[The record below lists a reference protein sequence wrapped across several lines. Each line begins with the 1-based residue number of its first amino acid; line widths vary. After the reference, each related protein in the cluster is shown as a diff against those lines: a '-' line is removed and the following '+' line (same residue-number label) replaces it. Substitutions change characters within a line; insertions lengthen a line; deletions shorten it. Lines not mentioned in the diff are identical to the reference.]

1 MQPMQPLSQQQDILE
16 DEARQKPGFP
26 PLARLGLGIGILVT
40 GYILLRLGG
49 GFPPQS
55 WKLLYATFAGRGA
68 PAPNPDLVII
78 QSVILLAAWLLLL
91 LVAIQIVRPGR
102 KTPSFSE
109 EEQEALAAQPARV
122 ALTEPP
128 PLTKATPEYSQA
140 EGLHFVQPLFEE
152 AAPSALEQLAG
163 KTALPKLASLISNS
177 SRDPSPPGTLR
188 IALSEHLPQP

>member
-102 KTPSFSE
+102 KSTFVLRGRTGGTRRAGGAPLTVLPATRRSLATPAMERS
-109 EEQEALAAQPARV
+109 LAGRPPARARAPADANASV
-122 ALTEPP
+122 SLRSRHRRESSGRPFTWFFFVSARTGTGLVVWLY
-128 PLTKATPEYSQA
+128 PL
-140 EGLHFVQPLFEE
+140 
-152 AAPSALEQLAG
+152 
-163 KTALPKLASLISNS
+163 
-177 SRDPSPPGTLR
+177 
-188 IALSEHLPQP
+188 